1 MIEFFSQLTF
11 ELENQQEVTE
21 WLNRTAESFNYE
33 MGELTYIF
41 CTDNHLHKINLEFLA
56 HDTYTDIITFNY
68 NLHLQL
74 NGEVYISIDRVRENA
89 RTYKQDFQDELHRV
103 MVHGLLHLCGLND
116 KEEAEI
122 AAMRK
127 AEDEALERRDFV

>member
-41 CTDNHLHKINLEFLA
+41 CTDHHLHKINLEFLA

-68 NLHLQL
+68 NLHRQL

>member
-11 ELENQQEVTE
+11 ELPNQQEVSE
-21 WLNRTAESFNYE
+21 WLNRTAETHNFKI
-33 MGELTYIF
+33 GDLTYVF
-41 CTDNHLHKINLEFLA
+41 CTDEHLHKINLEFLA

-68 NLHLQL
+68 NLHREL
-74 NGEVYISIDRVRENA
+74 NGEVYISVDRVRENA
-89 RTYKQDFQDELHRV
+89 KTYQQDFQDELHRV

-122 AAMRK
+122 IAMRK
-127 AEDEALERRDFV
+127 AEDLALEDRDFV

>member
-68 NLHLQL
+68 NLHRQL

>member
-41 CTDNHLHKINLEFLA
+41 CTDHHLHKINLEFLA